1 MIDKDTVERQLYGHV
16 DVAKRDLPDGFSVGP
31 LDAVGGSDG
40 ALLGPDNNERVVE
53 KSHEPSRNES
63 LSNAAETGPH
73 SPFVQ

>member
-53 KSHEPSRNES
+53 KGKSRLNPPPSPT
-63 LSNAAETGPH
+63 AMIETI
-73 SPFVQ
+73 PFATMY